1 MPNPIEAR
9 IAERAYLTRKLVKSI
24 QSLNPVINIDN
35 VLDKVED
42 LLDKSIES
50 FEIKETKDKIYDLSL
65 IDFDL
70 LKKRFEKEPNKRT
83 EVEKLKNS
91 LNNKISAMVKVN
103 KTRINYLEK
112 LNKMIDEYNNGA
124 ASVEEIFK
132 KLLDL
137 VNEIKLEETRFV
149 KEELSDDKELA
160 IFDLLIT
167 NPKPD
172 LTEKEIKLVKS
183 AARSLYDKLLTGL
196 LVIDWRKKQS
206 AKSKVKVNIEKV
218 LDEGLPSSYDKTMFD
233 DKCNTVYDYVWENM

>member
-1 MPNPIEAR
+1 
-9 IAERAYLTRKLVKSI
+9 
-24 QSLNPVINIDN
+24 
-35 VLDKVED
+35 
-42 LLDKSIES
+42 
-50 FEIKETKDKIYDLSL
+50 
-65 IDFDL
+65 
-70 LKKRFEKEPNKRT
+70 
-83 EVEKLKNS
+83 
-91 LNNKISAMVKVN
+91 MVKVN

-149 KEELSDDKELA
+149 KEELSDEKELA